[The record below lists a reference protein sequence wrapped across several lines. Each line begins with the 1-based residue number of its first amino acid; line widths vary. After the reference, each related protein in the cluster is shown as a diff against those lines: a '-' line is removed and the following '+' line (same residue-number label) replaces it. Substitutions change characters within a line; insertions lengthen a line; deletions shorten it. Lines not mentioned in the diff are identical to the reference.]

1 MPQARRNNSSRAAS
15 NQVRI
20 IGGRWRRLTIS
31 FPDVEGL
38 RPTPDRVRETLF
50 NWLGQTMEG
59 KICLDLFAGSGALG
73 FEALSR
79 EARQV
84 VMVDRDTQVLRAL
97 KENAQKLGA
106 DKLEIVS
113 GDGLEFLKRDRRL
126 FDVIFLDPPFGH
138 GLVQKAMALADT
150 HLAQD
155 GLVYVE
161 SEAPIDTLPE
171 WNIWRQGKAGNVYY
185 GLLKRSEHAN
195 QNSVSGDL

>member
-1 MPQARRNNSSRAAS
+1 MPQVHRNKSSRAS
-15 NQVRI
+15 FNQVRI
-20 IGGRWRRLTIS
+20 IGGAWRRRTIS

-59 KICLDLFAGSGALG
+59 KTCLDLFSGSGALG

-97 KENAQKLGA
+97 KENARKLGVQ
-106 DKLEIVS
+106 KLEIIP
-113 GDGLEFLKRDRRL
+113 GDGLEFLKRDQRK
-126 FDVIFLDPPFGH
+126 FDVIFLDPPFGL
-138 GLVQKAMALADT
+138 GLVQKALALLDRN
-150 HLAQD
+150 LAVD

-161 SEAPIDTLPE
+161 SEAPLGDVPA
-171 WNIWRQGKAGNVYY
+171 WDVWREGKAGNVYY
-185 GLLKRSEHAN
+185 GLLKRSEHAD
-195 QNSVSGDL
+195 QNSVSGNV

>member
-1 MPQARRNNSSRAAS
+1 MPQARRNKSRAATT

-20 IGGRWRRLTIS
+20 IGGTWRRHTIS

-59 KICLDLFAGSGALG
+59 KTCLDLFAGSGALG

-84 VMVDRDTQVLRAL
+84 VMVERDSLVLRAL

-106 DKLEIVS
+106 DKLELVP
-113 GDGLEFLKRDRRL
+113 GDGLEFLKRDRRR

-138 GLVQKAMALADT
+138 GLVQQVLTVADKN
-150 HLAQD
+150 LAQD
-155 GLVYVE
+155 GLIYVE
-161 SEAPIDTLPE
+161 SEAPIDALFE
-171 WNIWRQGKAGNVYY
+171 WDVWRHGKAGNVYY
-185 GLLKRSEHAN
+185 GLLKRSEHAD
-195 QNSVSGDL
+195 QNSVSGNI